1 MADEFYRDPD
11 DSWLDSLIVGAAEQG
26 AGAWGNT
33 GGKVWDAITGRFPQD
48 SPLDQAGDILG
59 HVGKYTG
66 GALVDLVNAG
76 INLPPW
82 LAGAD
87 PWIENPVGGM
97 DWFDQNLLAE
107 APTADQDWRD
117 LMAQD
122 TRWDEASQSW
132 VPFTPQEQVWAD
144 EFTSGPGFIDESMA
158 DVIARTAP
166 VEVAAPVAAGP
177 SVAELVAQLV
187 ALKEKG
193 VTDLSASRR
202 GSLDR
207 SEVTR
212 LERLRSDEA
221 DAFARLKEL
230 EAARVE
236 QEERVAGK
244 IAKRGEDAIADWATR
259 VADAEDRMADLGIAG
274 FGRLEAADLR
284 GAGALGRQS
293 GRQQTL
299 TDRLGQIAADEAVG
313 RSMDLGS
320 TYDQAGLDLADALW
334 AARAKIDEDEMAQL
348 QSIAE
353 AALAA
358 EVQAAQ
364 SAAAYAPMEQFF
376 GAMGGAPIPGFVQSA
391 DQAGVLDTIL
401 GAMLRDNDPETQM
414 DTGGLAAQF
423 PDLAQWGL
431 GPGVVM
437 TLDEIKQIV
446 DLAGSP
452 FIQAGS

>member
-1 MADEFYRDPD
+1 MAWYGD
-11 DSWLDSLIVGAAEQG
+11 
-26 AGAWGNT
+26 AWDAT
-33 GGKVWDAITGRFPQD
+33 GGRVWDAHQQANEDERIFGLNPDKGLYQFLD
-48 SPLDQAGDILG
+48 SAADMAGGVLGWNPLPDWLPTHPADVPAMLDLG
-59 HVGKYTG
+59 QTVRGQF
-66 GALVDLVNAG
+66 
-76 INLPPW
+76 
-82 LAGAD
+82 
-87 PWIENPVGGM
+87 E
-97 DWFDQNLLAE
+97 
-107 APTADQDWRD
+107 PTE
-117 LMAQD
+117 
-122 TRWDEASQSW
+122 T
-132 VPFTPQEQVWAD
+132 FTPTDMVASLIEQGGRDSAD
-144 EFTSGPGFIDESMA
+144 WDRGDLDAAGSQIFPNEMYLNEYGAT
-158 DVIARTAP
+158 P
-166 VEVAAPVAAGP
+166 VVEAGP
-177 SVAELVAQLV
+177 SVADLVAQLI

-202 GSLDR
+202 GTLDR

-236 QEERVAGK
+236 QEERVSGK
-244 IAKRGEDAIADWATR
+244 LTPRGEDAIADWATR
-259 VADAEDRMADLGIAG
+259 VADAEDRMAGLGIAG

-358 EVQAAQ
+358 EVQGAQ
-364 SAAAYAPMEQFF
+364 AAAPYQNLAPMFSQMAGYPMDAATIQALMGAGFGDQF
-376 GAMGGAPIPGFVQSA
+376 A
-391 DQAGVLDTIL
+391 DLMFDTNQDSE
-401 GAMLRDNDPETQM
+401 MQM

-437 TLDEIKQIV
+437 TLDQIKQII
-446 DLAGSP
+446 DMAGSS

>member
-1 MADEFYRDPD
+1 MAWYGD
-11 DSWLDSLIVGAAEQG
+11 
-26 AGAWGNT
+26 AWDAT
-33 GGKVWDAITGRFPQD
+33 GGKVFDAATSMPKPSEYLFDFEPMPETTGGQ
-48 SPLDQAGDILG
+48 LAGKLSDILG
-59 HVGKYTG
+59 FGLQ
-66 GALVDLVNAG
+66 GAERVA
-76 INLPPW
+76 
-82 LAGAD
+82 
-87 PWIENPVGGM
+87 NPLGT
-97 DWFDQNLLAE
+97 LAE
-107 APTADQDWRD
+107 TVGWLFETPEADQDWRD

-132 VPFTPQEQVWAD
+132 VPFTSQEQMMAD
-144 EFTSGPGFIDESMA
+144 VFTSGPGFGDETMA
-158 DVIARTAP
+158 AVQARAEATP
-166 VEVAAPVAAGP
+166 EAAPVVPAGP
-177 SVAELVAQLV
+177 SVADLVAQLV
-187 ALKEKG
+187 AMKEGNVKG
-193 VTDLSASRR
+193 AAARKREGLAS
-202 GSLDR
+202 G
-207 SEVTR
+207 EVTR

-236 QEERVAGK
+236 QEERVSGK
-244 IAKRGEDAIADWATR
+244 ITKRGEDAIADWATR
-259 VADAEDRMADLGIAG
+259 VADAEGRMADLGIAG

-293 GRQQTL
+293 DRQQTL

-313 RSMDLGS
+313 RGMDLGS

-334 AARAKIDEDEMAQL
+334 GARSKIDEDEMAQL

-353 AALAA
+353 AALSAQ
-358 EVQAAQ
+358 VQGAQ
-364 SAAAYAPMEQFF
+364 QAAAYAPMEQFF

-401 GAMLRDNDPETQM
+401 GAMLRENDPETQM

>member
-1 MADEFYRDPD
+1 MAWYGD
-11 DSWLDSLIVGAAEQG
+11 
-26 AGAWGNT
+26 AWDAT
-33 GGKVWDAITGRFPQD
+33 GGKVWDAATSMPKPSEYLFDFEPMPETTGGQ
-48 SPLDQAGDILG
+48 LAGKLSDILG
-59 HVGKYTG
+59 FGLQQ
-66 GALVDLVNAG
+66 AERIA
-76 INLPPW
+76 
-82 LAGAD
+82 
-87 PWIENPVGGM
+87 NPLGT
-97 DWFDQNLLAE
+97 LAE
-107 APTADQDWRD
+107 TAGWLFDTPEADQDWRD

-166 VEVAAPVAAGP
+166 AEVAAPVAAGP

-207 SEVTR
+207 SEVAR

-259 VADAEDRMADLGIAG
+259 VTDAEGRMADLGIAG

-358 EVQAAQ
+358 EVQGAQ
-364 SAAAYAPMEQFF
+364 AAAPYQNLAPMFSQMAGYPMDAATIQALMGAGFGDQF
-376 GAMGGAPIPGFVQSA
+376 A
-391 DQAGVLDTIL
+391 DLMFDTNQDSE
-401 GAMLRDNDPETQM
+401 MQM

-437 TLDEIKQIV
+437 TLDQIKQII
-446 DLAGSP
+446 DMAGSS

>member
-1 MADEFYRDPD
+1 MAWYDVFGD
-11 DSWLDSLIVGAAEQG
+11 
-26 AGAWGNT
+26 AWDAT
-33 GGKVWDAITGRFPQD
+33 GGRVWDAHQQANEDERIFGLNPDKGLYQFLD
-48 SPLDQAGDILG
+48 SAADMAGGVLGWNPL
-59 HVGKYTG
+59 
-66 GALVDLVNAG
+66 
-76 INLPPW
+76 P
-82 LAGAD
+82 
-87 PWIENPVGGM
+87 
-97 DWFDQNLLAE
+97 DWFPTHPAD
-107 APTADQDWRD
+107 APAMLD
-117 LMAQD
+117 LGQ
-122 TRWDEASQSW
+122 TVRGQFE
-132 VPFTPQEQVWAD
+132 PTETFTPTDMVASLIEQGGRDSAD
-144 EFTSGPGFIDESMA
+144 WDRGDLDAAGSQVFANEMYQNQGAM
-158 DVIARTAP
+158 P
-166 VEVAAPVAAGP
+166 VVEAGP

-259 VADAEDRMADLGIAG
+259 VADAEDRMAGLGIAG

-437 TLDEIKQIV
+437 TLDQIKQII
-446 DLAGSP
+446 DMAGSS

>member
-1 MADEFYRDPD
+1 MAWYDVFGDAWDATGGRGWDAHQQANEDERIFGLNPD
-11 DSWLDSLIVGAAEQG
+11 KGLYQFLDSAADTAGGVLGWNPLPDWLPTHPADVPAMLDLGQTVRGQFEPTETFTPTDMVASLIEQG
-26 AGAWGNT
+26 GRDSADWDRGDLDAAGSQVFANEMY
-33 GGKVWDAITGRFPQD
+33 QN
-48 SPLDQAGDILG
+48 Q
-59 HVGKYTG
+59 
-66 GALVDLVNAG
+66 GAM
-76 INLPPW
+76 
-82 LAGAD
+82 
-87 PWIENPVGGM
+87 PV
-97 DWFDQNLLAE
+97 
-107 APTADQDWRD
+107 
-117 LMAQD
+117 
-122 TRWDEASQSW
+122 
-132 VPFTPQEQVWAD
+132 
-144 EFTSGPGFIDESMA
+144 
-158 DVIARTAP
+158 
-166 VEVAAPVAAGP
+166 VEAGP

-207 SEVTR
+207 SEVAR

-259 VADAEDRMADLGIAG
+259 VADAEGRMADLGIAG